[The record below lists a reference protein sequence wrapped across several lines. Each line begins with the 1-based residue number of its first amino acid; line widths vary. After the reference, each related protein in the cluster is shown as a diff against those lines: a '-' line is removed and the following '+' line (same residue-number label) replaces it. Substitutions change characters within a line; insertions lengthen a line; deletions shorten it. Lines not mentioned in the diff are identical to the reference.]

1 MGPAERFVRVVIV
14 GGGGIGVEL
23 AKILARHEQNEV
35 VIIEIDEK
43 RCQELSGELDAL
55 VLHGDGTH
63 PELLAKADVKNADG
77 LVAVTN
83 SDAMN
88 TVIAM
93 LGHRNQTPTII
104 AKVEQVGLQAACR
117 EMGVSHVIAPNIASA
132 ARIAA
137 TLRGLHRLDFSL
149 IARGGIQL
157 VELPAIAT
165 AGKRI
170 EELTLPESI
179 LVVAIVRDQDI
190 LLARGK
196 RKVEEGDLLLVL
208 VENESA
214 LEKARATLGSGP

>member
-1 MGPAERFVRVVIV
+1 MRVVIV

-23 AKILARHEQNEV
+23 AKILSRHEQNEV
-35 VIIEIDEK
+35 VIIEIEEK
-43 RCQELSGELDAL
+43 RCQALSAELDAL

-63 PELLAKADVKNADG
+63 PDLLAKADVKNADG

-137 TLRGLHRLDFSL
+137 TLRGFHRLDFSL

-179 LVVAIVRDQDI
+179 LVVAILRGEDI

-196 RKVEEGDLLLVL
+196 RKIEDGDLLLVL

-214 LEKARATLGSGP
+214 LEKARETLGIGS

>member
-1 MGPAERFVRVVIV
+1 MRVVIV
-14 GGGGIGVEL
+14 GGGGIGTEL
-23 AKILARHEQNEV
+23 ARILSRHEQNEV

-43 RCQELSGELDAL
+43 RCQELSADLDAL

-63 PELLAKADVKNADG
+63 PDLLAKADVKNADG

-88 TVIAM
+88 TVIAL
-93 LGHRNQTPTII
+93 LGHRNQTPTIV

-117 EMGVSHVIAPNIASA
+117 EMGVSHVIAPNTASA

-137 TLRGLHRLDFSL
+137 TLRGFHRLDFSL
-149 IARGGIQL
+149 LARGGIQL
-157 VELPAIAT
+157 VELPAVTT

-179 LVVAIVRDQDI
+179 LVVAIIRGEDI

-196 RKVEEGDLLLVL
+196 RKIEEGDLLLVL
-208 VENESA
+208 VENDSA
-214 LEKARATLGSGP
+214 LAKARETLGAES